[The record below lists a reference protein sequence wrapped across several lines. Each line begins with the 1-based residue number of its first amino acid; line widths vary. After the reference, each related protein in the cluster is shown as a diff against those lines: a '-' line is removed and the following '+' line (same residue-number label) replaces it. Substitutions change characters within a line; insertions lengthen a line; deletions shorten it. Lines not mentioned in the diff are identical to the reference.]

1 MTVFTR
7 LTVIG
12 SARKAELV
20 VPNDESVGTLLVRIA
35 ELLEEPTGSLARPL
49 TLTRTTGEQ
58 LDLSESL
65 ASQAVR
71 DGELIRLIR
80 VDEAPPPPEVSDVT
94 DVVAEVRESHAGIW
108 TITHRRHVSAAAI
121 GVGTA
126 LIGILVL
133 LNSPGSATTGLL
145 IGGFAV
151 LLVAA
156 VATGLGRLQ
165 WAATAF
171 LSAALGAVPAASA
184 AILDLLSVPSVSA
197 FAVLLLL
204 ISVLGWLAVGA
215 GFGIALRMRPAL
227 WSSLVGVGISALPLA
242 LLGAGLPLDRVAA
255 VTGVVAVFCIGFLPW
270 FAMAASGLT
279 GLDDQVIEGT
289 FARRTHVTRTLKQA
303 YSTLTWTTVA
313 LAIPVAASI
322 VVLVSTDD
330 PWTLWLGLALLLVTA
345 LRTRAFPLASQ
356 ATILWAAAAL
366 ALVIGLVAQSV
377 LSSGA
382 TLLLIAVLTIVLAL
396 IGAFAPPA
404 HLRARFRKLGDL
416 VEVVS
421 AVALIPLV
429 LGAFGIYAD
438 LLGTFTK

>member
-1 MTVFTR
+1 VTVFTR
-7 LTVIG
+7 LTVLG

-94 DVVAEVRESHAGIW
+94 DVVAEVRESHAGLWNIG
-108 TITHRRHVSAAAI
+108 HRRIVSATAI

-126 LIGILVL
+126 LLGFL
-133 LNSPGSATTGLL
+133 LLTSAGSATPALL
-145 IGGFAV
+145 LGGFAV
-151 LLVAA
+151 LLVGS

-171 LSAALGAVPAASA
+171 LAAALGGVLPASAAL
-184 AILDLLSVPSVSA
+184 LDLLSVPAASSG
-197 FAVLLLL
+197 AVLLLL
-204 ISVLGWLAVGA
+204 ASSLGWLAVGA
-215 GFGIALRMRPAL
+215 GFGIALRARPAL
-227 WSSLVGVGISALPLA
+227 WSSLIGVGISVLPLA
-242 LLGAGLPLDRVAA
+242 LLATGLPLDRVAA
-255 VTGVVAVFCIGFLPW
+255 VTGVVAVFGIGFLPW
-270 FAMAASGLT
+270 FAMSASGLT
-279 GLDDQVIEGT
+279 GLDDQVIEGR
-289 FARRTHVTRTLKQA
+289 FARRTHVTRTLEQA

-313 LAIPVAASI
+313 LAVPVTASI
-322 VVLVSTDD
+322 VVLLSSSD

-356 ATILWAAAAL
+356 STILWAAAAL
-366 ALVIGLVAQSV
+366 ALVAGLAAQTV
-377 LSSGA
+377 LSGAA
-382 TLLLIAVLTIVLAL
+382 TLVLITVLIVLLAL

-404 HLRARFRKLGDL
+404 HLRARFRKLGDV

-421 AVALIPLV
+421 AVSLIPLV